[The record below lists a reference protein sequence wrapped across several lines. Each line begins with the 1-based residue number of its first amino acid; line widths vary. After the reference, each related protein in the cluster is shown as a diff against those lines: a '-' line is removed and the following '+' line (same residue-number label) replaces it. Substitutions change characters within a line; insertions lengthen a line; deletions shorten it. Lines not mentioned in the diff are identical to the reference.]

1 MRFIGFFKKYLSGK
15 KKDQGDPADA
25 DALRIAFK
33 SRYHHF
39 KLLLNAN
46 NKALEFM
53 ADMERTLAGIHPFSI
68 NFVRSK
74 TTSVSVNV
82 YQMVKHIDALAPDK
96 YSALFDRFNDIQ
108 QKIDRILTAQKQ
120 ISDKRLILGL
130 HEIYQDMADIV
141 GAKMANLGEIKNKTN
156 LRVPPGFVISAYACQ
171 TFFEESGL
179 QTEIDRR
186 FQSAETE
193 DIEALYTLSSDV
205 QQLIIRSK
213 IPDNISDALQAA
225 WKDLEA
231 LVQRPITVALRSS
244 AMGEDA
250 SGSSFA
256 GQYRSELNVSRENL
270 ADAYKAVVSSK
281 YSLQAITYRLNKG
294 FKDEDI
300 PMSVGCLIMVN
311 AKSGGV
317 AYSRNPVDIKDD
329 SIYINAAWGLP
340 KSVVDGSMDCDL
352 FVVSRKSPMEIVR
365 REIKNKENKYVCY
378 PEEGVCRMDLTG
390 DDAREKPSITPQQA
404 YALAE
409 IAANLETYYGSAQDI
424 EWALD
429 ENDEI
434 FILQCRPLARM
445 KPVEKAFSEIAVD
458 ENINP
463 VIAGGGV
470 TAGPGA
476 ATGPA
481 YRVDRGEDVLRFPD
495 GAVLIARQAIPRW
508 ATLLNRA
515 VAVVTEQGG
524 FAGHLANVARE
535 FKVPALFG
543 VSGVM
548 EKINNGDLITV
559 DATGRTLYRGEIKI
573 SATEPEKENIM
584 AGSPVYE
591 TLKQVSR
598 HVTPLHLLDPDAIGF
613 NPKNCTTFHDIT
625 RFVHEKSV
633 HEMFNFGKQHN
644 FAERSGKQLYY
655 KVPMQWWILNLD
667 DGFKEEVKGKYVRL
681 ENIDCV
687 PMLAFWEG
695 FAAIPWEGPPA
706 IDGRG
711 LTSVMFQATTNTAL
725 TTGVRTRYSERN
737 YFMVSKNYCSL
748 NSRLG
753 FHFSILEALVS
764 DRFSENYVSF
774 QFKGGAA
781 NFDRKL
787 KRVMFI
793 GDILEQFGFRVDIKE
808 DTLISRVENR
818 EKQYML
824 DRVKILG
831 YLTLHTRQLD
841 MIMTNPGQVAFY
853 RARIEKDIREGLKA
867 EG

>member
-1 MRFIGFFKKYLSGK
+1 MKFAGFFKKYFAGK
-15 KKDQGDPADA
+15 KKSQGDPNEA

-46 NKALEFM
+46 NKALENM
-53 ADMERTLAGIHPFSI
+53 ADMERALTGTDPFSI
-68 NFVRSK
+68 TFVRSK
-74 TTSVSVNV
+74 ITAVSVNV
-82 YQMVKHIDALAPDK
+82 FQMIQNVNELASGK

-108 QKIDRILTAQKQ
+108 QKIDQVLTARKVM
-120 ISDKRLILGL
+120 SDTRLIIGL
-130 HEIYQDMADIV
+130 DEIFRDMADIV
-141 GAKMANLGEIKNKTN
+141 GSKMANLGEIKNKTH
-156 LRVPPGFVISAYACQ
+156 LTVPPGFVISAYACQ

-179 QTEIDRR
+179 QAEIDRR
-186 FQSAETE
+186 FQSTETE
-193 DIEALYTLSSDV
+193 DMEALYTLSSDV

-213 IPDNISDALQAA
+213 IPEAVSKALETS
-225 WKDLEA
+225 WENLEA
-231 LVQRPITVALRSS
+231 QTQKQITAALRSS
-244 AMGEDA
+244 ALGEDL

-270 ADAYKAVVSSK
+270 LEAYKAVVSSK

-294 FKDEDI
+294 FKDEDV
-300 PMSVGCLIMVN
+300 PMSVGCLVMVN

-329 SIYINAAWGLP
+329 LIYINAAWGLP

-352 FVVSRKSPMEIVR
+352 FVVSRKSPVKIMYS
-365 REIKNKENKYVCY
+365 EIKNKENKYICY

-390 DDAREKPSITPQQA
+390 DDAREKPSITPEQVC
-404 YALAE
+404 ALAE
-409 IAANLETYYGSAQDI
+409 IAAGLEMYYGSAQDI
-424 EWALD
+424 EWAID
-429 ENDEI
+429 ENDAI
-434 FILQCRPLARM
+434 FILQCRPLVQM
-445 KPVEKAFSEIAVD
+445 KQNERPLLKLTVD
-458 ENINP
+458 ENKNP
-463 VIAGGGV
+463 AIVRGGV
-470 TAGPGA
+470 TAAPGA

-515 VAVVTEQGG
+515 SAVVTEQGG

-543 VSGVM
+543 VSGIM
-548 EKINNGDLITV
+548 EKIENGEQITV
-559 DATGRTLYRGEIKI
+559 DADARAVYQGEIDL
-573 SATEPEKENIM
+573 SANSPEKENIM

-591 TLKQVSR
+591 TLRQAAQY
-598 HVTPLHLLDPDAIGF
+598 VTPLHLLDPDAVAF
-613 NPKNCTTFHDIT
+613 APNNCESFHDIT

-633 HEMFNFGKQHN
+633 YEMFNFGKEHN
-644 FAERSGKQLYY
+644 FSERSGKQLYY
-655 KVPMQWWILNLD
+655 KVPMQWWVLNLD

-681 ENIDCV
+681 ENIACN
-687 PMLAFWEG
+687 PMLAFWDG

-711 LTSVMFQATTNTAL
+711 LTSVLFQATTNTAL

-737 YFMVSKNYCSL
+737 FFMISKDYCSL

-753 FHFSILEALVS
+753 FHFSILEALVGE
-764 DRFSENYVSF
+764 RNMENYISF

-793 GDILEQFGFRVDIKE
+793 GDILEQYGFRVDIKE
-808 DTLISRVENR
+808 DTLLSRIENR
-818 EKQYML
+818 EKEYML
-824 DRVKILG
+824 ERLKILG

-841 MIMTNPGQVAFY
+841 MVMANPAQVALY
-853 RARIEKDIREGLKA
+853 RAKIEKDIEERLKP
-867 EG
+867 ED